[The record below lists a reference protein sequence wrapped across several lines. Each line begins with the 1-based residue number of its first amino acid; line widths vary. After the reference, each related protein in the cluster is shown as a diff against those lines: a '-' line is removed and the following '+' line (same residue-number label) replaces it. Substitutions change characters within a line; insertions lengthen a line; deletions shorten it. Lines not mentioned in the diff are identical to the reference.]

1 MNQRVVVTAAASGIG
16 LGIAEVFLEAGA
28 RVHIC
33 DVDAEALD
41 RTLSSHPDLTGSL
54 ADVGSSQA
62 VQDLGRTID
71 QALGGIDVVINNAG
85 VGGPR
90 CAVDEI
96 SDQAWDDVMR
106 VNVTGMFYMVR
117 EFAPRMKAQRSG
129 AIINISSTSVRTGLP
144 NRTPY
149 IVSKAAIE
157 GLTKNLARELGPF
170 NIRCNSISP
179 GSIENDRGR
188 ALLRQKA
195 EREGV
200 SYDAALAQRLA
211 FISMRT
217 RIDPREVGEAALFL
231 ASDKASH
238 ITGQQMSVC
247 GNVEWEG

>member
-1 MNQRVVVTAAASGIG
+1 MTQRVVVTAAAGGIG
-16 LGIAEVFLEAGA
+16 LGIAQVFLDAGA
-28 RVHIC
+28 KVHIC
-33 DVDAEALD
+33 DVDADALD
-41 RTLSSHPDLTGSL
+41 KALAAHPGLSGSL
-54 ADVGSSQA
+54 ADVGSAKAVAALGQA
-62 VQDLGRTID
+62 VDE
-71 QALGGIDVVINNAG
+71 ALGGVDVVINNAG

-90 CAVDEI
+90 GPIDEV
-96 SDQAWDDVMR
+96 SDEDWDAVMR

-117 EFAPRMKAQRSG
+117 EFAPRLKAQGFGS
-129 AIINISSTSVRTGLP
+129 IINISSTSVRTGLP

-195 EREGV
+195 EREGIT
-200 SYDAALAQRLA
+200 YEEALSRRLA
-211 FISMRT
+211 FISMRS

-231 ASDKASH
+231 ASDKAGH